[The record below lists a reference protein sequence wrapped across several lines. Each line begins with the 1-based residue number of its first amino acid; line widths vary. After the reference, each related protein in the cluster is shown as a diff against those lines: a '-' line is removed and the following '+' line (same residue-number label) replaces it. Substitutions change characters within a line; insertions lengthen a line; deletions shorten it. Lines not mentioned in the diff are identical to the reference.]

1 MNGPVATHSRKLPHR
16 LWYAVGVASAL
27 VAVATMLS
35 PMRAMGTGH
44 VKASKAHAKDPR
56 IKVNDGNLEVS
67 AVPDLAQDPLG
78 PKLGNGTVATPS
90 EWPASVVARTCT
102 ATLMGP
108 QVLLT
113 AAHCVGNGATV
124 TVHNKG
130 LADFTGICTRHDKW
144 SLQNLSPDV
153 ALCLM
158 TPMARTGLFFESVQ
172 WDVAHVV
179 AAKRLTLGG
188 YGCTD
193 LDAQKEEDP
202 PIFRIGP
209 AVVATA
215 PGISAKWPQWLITQ
229 PAKTGSLSFACPGD
243 SGGAAYRVPP
253 AGVRGVV
260 GVISAVNDDKEAAD
274 YKASY
279 IAALASSE
287 IRSFIQTWL
296 AGTAA
301 RTEDHKAARICG
313 VDLFELPC
321 RPAPP

>member
-1 MNGPVATHSRKLPHR
+1 M
-16 LWYAVGVASAL
+16 
-27 VAVATMLS
+27 VAVLMLLEPVQATG
-35 PMRAMGTGH
+35 AGH
-44 VKASKAHAKDPR
+44 SEASKAHAKDPR
-56 IKVNDGNLEVS
+56 VNVNNGNLEVD

-90 EWPASVVARTCT
+90 EWPASVVARSCT
-102 ATLMGP
+102 ATLIGP
-108 QVLLT
+108 RVLLT
-113 AAHCVGNGATV
+113 AAHCVGNGANV
-124 TVHNKG
+124 VVHNKG
-130 LADFTGICTRHDKW
+130 LADFAGVCTRHDKW

-158 TPMARTGLFFESVQ
+158 APMARAGLFFESVQ
-172 WDVAHVV
+172 LEIGHVA

-193 LDAQKEEDP
+193 LDAQEQEDP
-202 PIFRIGP
+202 PVFRIGP

-215 PGISAKWPQWLITQ
+215 PGASAKWPQWLVTQ

-243 SGGAAYRVPP
+243 SGGAAYRVPS

-274 YKASY
+274 YKATY

-287 IRSFIQTWL
+287 IRGFIQKWM
-296 AGTAA
+296 ADTAT
-301 RTEDHKAARICG
+301 RTEDHKAARVCG